1 MAISAV
7 KTPVHEL
14 LIERH
19 CKVDS
24 CANILQEPIY
34 GPGVQHSGGTVQL
47 GPGVAS
53 SNPPQGGSLVVAM
66 GEEGPLLFIPTSR
79 VLQVK

>member
-1 MAISAV
+1 M
-7 KTPVHEL
+7 
-14 LIERH
+14 
-19 CKVDS
+19 
-24 CANILQEPIY
+24 
-34 GPGVQHSGGTVQL
+34 QL